1 MRGYNV
7 DSAICNH
14 MIRLQ
19 SKSVQLA
26 PELCLRCKTLKM
38 TPFKTASLVST
49 LVVLSALHLYTA
61 QGKFSGDVPPR
72 IADRITPGFR
82 PPAVP
87 LTVVDPY
94 FRFTLFILFRVH
106 ALSALFPVEPCSRPG
121 IQVSLAYTFVCLG
134 YGWVTLYLSTNL
146 VCYIYAYVF
155 LCIKPHSSQRMHYGD
170 EYVK

>member
-19 SKSVQLA
+19 SVQLA
-26 PELCLRCKTLKM
+26 PGLCLRCKTLKM

-49 LVVLSALHLYTA
+49 LVVLSAFHLYTA
-61 QGKFSGDVPPR
+61 QGKFSGDIPPR

-87 LTVVDPY
+87 LIVVDPY
-94 FRFTLFILFRVH
+94 FRFTLSILFRVH

-134 YGWVTLYLSTNL
+134 YGWMGYFIPIPIS
-146 VCYIYAYVF
+146 I
-155 LCIKPHSSQRMHYGD
+155 CIFMH
-170 EYVK
+170 